1 MFSEPTLIRQ
11 LSLAFN
17 RRIIALDRPRVTY
30 RRRPENSP
38 CVESLEERRLLSY
51 TVTNLGSLGGT
62 ASVPVQVNN
71 HGEVVGYSY
80 TANET
85 ANAFLYKHGRMTDLG
100 TLGGAISGAMGIND
114 RGSVVGL
121 SNIAPGST
129 QVDAFV
135 KQGGKLKDLGPINS
149 ALVPDDKISINADG
163 EISGLSAG
171 GDDALIHRHGIN
183 IDLGSLAG
191 LGSTAKDLNDHDQ
204 AVGFSVTAVFPAA
217 NGASQPTIDYHAF
230 RYSDGKITDLGT
242 LGGTDSAANAIN
254 DHGAVVGYSNLA
266 SDAAMHAFLYSDG
279 KMTDLGTLGGRNSE
293 AAAINNQG
301 AVVGASL
308 TSSSVGRGFVDLH
321 GRMIDLNSLIP
332 AESGLVITNA
342 MDINDRGQIVAQ
354 GYQTSQP
361 TTDLALLLNPTR
373 SSR

>member
-1 MFSEPTLIRQ
+1 MEP
-11 LSLAFN
+11 
-17 RRIIALDRPRVTY
+17 
-30 RRRPENSP
+30 
-38 CVESLEERRLLSY
+38 LEERRLLSY

-62 ASVPVQVNN
+62 ASVPVEVNN

-85 ANAFLYKHGRMTDLG
+85 ANAFVYKHGRMTDLG

-114 RGSVVGL
+114 RGTVVGL

-129 QVDAFV
+129 QVDAFLE
-135 KQGGKLKDLGPINS
+135 QGGKLKDLGPIKP
-149 ALVPDDKISINADG
+149 ALVADDKISINGDG
-163 EISGLSAG
+163 DISGLSAG
-171 GDDALIHRHGIN
+171 GYDALIHRRGIN
-183 IDLGSLAG
+183 IDLGSLG
-191 LGSTAKDLNDHDQ
+191 GMGSTATDLNDREQ

-217 NGASQPTIDYHAF
+217 NTASQPTVDYHAF
-230 RYSDGKITDLGT
+230 RYTDGKMTDLGT

-254 DHGAVVGYSNLA
+254 DHGVVVGYSNVA
-266 SDAAMHAFLYSDG
+266 SNAAMHAFLFSQG

-293 AAAINNQG
+293 AAAINDQG

-308 TSSSVGRGFVDLH
+308 TSSSVGHGFVDLH

-332 AESGLVITNA
+332 AASGLVITNA
-342 MDINDRGQIVAQ
+342 MDINNRGQIVAQ
-354 GYQTSQP
+354 GYETSQP

-373 SSR
+373 SAR